1 MQYDGNTVEAPV
13 KRSLSKQEL
22 EVKAKLEQMIK
33 DFDAEKFRVETKEIE
48 GNRITFEVYCDRQ
61 EDRGKLI
68 GKNGR
73 NINALQIL
81 LKAFA
86 MPRGVIFSGIH
97 VND

>member
-1 MQYDGNTVEAPV
+1 MQQSGNTVEAST
-13 KRSLSKQEL
+13 KQLLSKQEL
-22 EVKAKLEQMIK
+22 DVKAKLEQMIK
-33 DFDAEKFRVETKEIE
+33 DLDAENFRVEMIEIE
-48 GNRITFEVYCDRQ
+48 SNRKTFEVYCNRQ

-81 LKAFA
+81 LKAYA

>member
-1 MQYDGNTVEAPV
+1 MPNPGNTVEAST
-13 KRSLSKQEL
+13 KRVFSKQEL
-22 EVKAKLEQMIK
+22 EVKTKLEQMIK
-33 DFDAEKFRVETKEIE
+33 DLDAEKFRVETKEIE
-48 GNRITFEVYCDRQ
+48 NGRITFEVYCDRQ